1 MSNKKLLIDVLKNL
15 NDPKNKVKKA
25 AGIDTTPQMKKGGS
39 KFSSDLNATNRLFK
53 KNSLFKKNPLNKP
66 NALFKKKN
74 LKRKTYSPTAPGSSS
89 PMFFNNG
96 GIVQIDGYRFKKDAN
111 GRWTYESGA
120 PVTDTMLIQKLNNG
134 EGKPVGSPVVQNAPK
149 YEAKVPMS
157 NAERRQKI
165 SDLRMSPQISDQ
177 QEADK
182 LFEIQR
188 EQDIYY
194 PDVSDQLMV
203 PPKNMSD
210 LKAAEWRVNNSLG
223 FPMERARLAAE
234 AAAGPD
240 DDPVDN
246 FRHANAGRYT
256 AEAINS
262 YINIPLTLLGQKY
275 LSPAISFVGSN
286 LSGIGHELSTLF
298 GGMDDRDWTDKLRE
312 SGEDIYNNYVG
323 AKVGASDM
331 TPIEKTN
338 YLLYLSDNNKLPDG
352 IVGGKNKKGQTNNMY
367 FKKGPNDPGEYKSSY
382 NDGGYIETEL
392 TSEEIEEYRKGG
404 YIVEDI
410 SVPSLNQ
417 MEEGGGPCPPGYV
430 KLNGECVEYGTAITK
445 TKPNKVEPFITSD
458 PEEYA
463 YRKAAYK
470 DSLDLY
476 KHSSAIKNY
485 DRILKPVSEKKFN
498 EIQDWHKKQPHYAID
513 RVSLNKDLKNKK
525 VKDFSNYVYNIRDPK
540 SAKIF
545 YNNVGKHFDDNLSKY
560 SKKLKDGTIKT
571 PLSVY
576 KGVPDPDVYEIFDPK
591 TKTRRTYFYG
601 KLSHIDNDQWAPSK
615 SEYYAAPKPNYSDV
629 ISTSSLSK
637 EFKNQKLTSKKSKK
651 QKFVSPYWERQLIN
665 RYSKPVQEVIFKPEI
680 KQYPESYN
688 PVVDNSQQKPP
699 EGKLMVGQEKVQ
711 QLDPKTGTVTTVIN
725 PIYEDAM
732 KPIPTLHPTH
742 VDNTLR
748 KFVGYPPELPEEEV
762 IEDTEDTIYDEDL
775 GEPGPGGHWEDNV
788 SRYIDWDGNSIGFNG
803 IRFRKPG
810 HGGDL
815 IKKGRRHYIHYPSI
829 EKKYDAWIEPDE
841 YAMGGEYTVGDE
853 VELTEAEVKRLRSL
867 GYIIEQ
873 I

>member
-66 NALFKKKN
+66 NALFKKK
-74 LKRKTYSPTAPGSSS
+74 KVKSKTYSPTAPGSSS
-89 PMFFNNG
+89 PMFFDNG
-96 GIVQIDGYRFKKDAN
+96 GIVQIDGYRFKKDTN

-234 AAAGPD
+234 AAAGPGD
-240 DDPVDN
+240 DAVDN

-367 FKKGPNDPGEYKSSY
+367 FKKSPNDPGEYKSSY

-392 TSEEIEEYRKGG
+392 TPEEIEEYRKGG

-417 MEEGGGPCPPGYV
+417 MEEGGGPCPPGYYRVNGRCV
-430 KLNGECVEYGTAITK
+430 KMNDLIH
-445 TKPNKVEPFITSD
+445 
-458 PEEYA
+458 
-463 YRKAAYK
+463 RKAKPYITHDPKDPRIKAFN

-476 KHSSAIKNY
+476 NQSIANHKELKRKNLIPVLTNLPPSPEYKRIYDKH
-485 DRILKPVSEKKFN
+485 L
-498 EIQDWHKKQPHYAID
+498 
-513 RVSLNKDLKNKK
+513 
-525 VKDFSNYVYNIRDPK
+525 
-540 SAKIF
+540 
-545 YNNVGKHFDDNLSKY
+545 
-560 SKKLKDGTIKT
+560 
-571 PLSVY
+571 
-576 KGVPDPDVYEIFDPK
+576 
-591 TKTRRTYFYG
+591 
-601 KLSHIDNDQWAPSK
+601 
-615 SEYYAAPKPNYSDV
+615 
-629 ISTSSLSK
+629 
-637 EFKNQKLTSKKSKK
+637 KK
-651 QKFVSPYWERQLIN
+651 QKIQPVGYIHGQTT
-665 RYSKPVQEVIFKPEI
+665 SKTKKHVKGLEYPVYAQPVQEVIYKPKPKAKKKITKLVEE
-680 KQYPESYN
+680 K
-688 PVVDNSQQKPP
+688 PVVVQP
-699 EGKLMVGQEKVQ
+699 VVQEEEI
-711 QLDPKTGTVTTVIN
+711 VTTMPITNTTNIN
-725 PIYEDAM
+725 HPLNKFIGE
-732 KPIPTLHPTH
+732 PIPTT
-742 VDNTLR
+742 VQ
-748 KFVGYPPELPEEEV
+748 EEIPEEI
-762 IEDTEDTIYDEDL
+762 IEDTEDTVYIEDA
-775 GEPGPGGHWEDNV
+775 GEPESGGHWEQGNHM
-788 SRYIDWDGNSIGFNG
+788 YIDWKGNQGKVKTPK
-803 IRFRKPG
+803 FRKHG
-810 HGGDL
+810 HSGPL
-815 IKKGRRHYIHYPSI
+815 IKGSNTHYFRYPSI
-829 EKKYDAWIEPDE
+829 ERRHDIWVEPDE
-841 YAMGGEYTVGDE
+841 EYAVGGEYNLGDE

>member
-157 NAERRQKI
+157 NVERRQKI

-298 GGMDDRDWTDKLRE
+298 GGIDDRDWTDKLRE

-392 TSEEIEEYRKGG
+392 TPEEIEEYRKGG

-417 MEEGGGPCPPGYV
+417 MEEGGGPCPPGYYRVNGRCV
-430 KLNGECVEYGTAITK
+430 KMNDLIH
-445 TKPNKVEPFITSD
+445 
-458 PEEYA
+458 
-463 YRKAAYK
+463 RKAKPYITHDPKDPRIKAFN
-470 DSLDLY
+470 DSLNLY
-476 KHSSAIKNY
+476 NQSIANHKELKRKNLIPVLTNLPPSPEYKRIYDKH
-485 DRILKPVSEKKFN
+485 L
-498 EIQDWHKKQPHYAID
+498 
-513 RVSLNKDLKNKK
+513 
-525 VKDFSNYVYNIRDPK
+525 
-540 SAKIF
+540 
-545 YNNVGKHFDDNLSKY
+545 
-560 SKKLKDGTIKT
+560 
-571 PLSVY
+571 
-576 KGVPDPDVYEIFDPK
+576 
-591 TKTRRTYFYG
+591 
-601 KLSHIDNDQWAPSK
+601 
-615 SEYYAAPKPNYSDV
+615 
-629 ISTSSLSK
+629 
-637 EFKNQKLTSKKSKK
+637 KK
-651 QKFVSPYWERQLIN
+651 QKIQPVGYIHGQTT
-665 RYSKPVQEVIFKPEI
+665 SKTKKHVKGLEYPVYAQPVQEVIYKPKPKAKKKITKLVEEKPVVVQPVIRKENPPIYTSDINDPRLKSYTDSLNLYTQYKAKEDDFLKHGSIKGEI
-680 KQYPESYN
+680 KKGSPDKYNEVLKKVGPGKYKTVKEKNPDYHPTIISKEFQTYVIPKITESNVNVDGVKFNTIEAVAGQSPILEKPLQPVIYR
-688 PVVDNSQQKPP
+688 PVVQPTVQEEAMGTMPILKPTHIDHP
-699 EGKLMVGQEKVQ
+699 LNKFIGE
-711 QLDPKTGTVTTVIN
+711 
-725 PIYEDAM
+725 
-732 KPIPTLHPTH
+732 PIPTT
-742 VDNTLR
+742 VQ
-748 KFVGYPPELPEEEV
+748 EEIPEEI
-762 IEDTEDTIYDEDL
+762 IEDTEDTVYIEDA
-775 GEPGPGGHWEDNV
+775 GEPESSGHWEQGNHM
-788 SRYIDWDGNSIGFNG
+788 YIDWKGNQGKVKTPK
-803 IRFRKPG
+803 FRKHG
-810 HGGDL
+810 HSGPL
-815 IKKGRRHYIHYPSI
+815 IKGSNTHYFRYPSI
-829 EKKYDAWIEPDE
+829 ERRHDIWIEPDE
-841 YAMGGEYTVGDE
+841 EYAVGGEYNLGDE